1 MAVSRMRKIQI
12 LAHCGAKEEIV
23 AALREGGA
31 LHITEPSVEL
41 AKDADDEARRE
52 HERELAAEL
61 GKLEYLRNFLKPY
74 VPKGKPLENM
84 FKPKLLL
91 SVEELRATVDGFD
104 VESWYQRCIDLEGR
118 MRSAEAD
125 IGRREA
131 LAQELGHW
139 TGLRMAVEDVGDTRL
154 VRATLLNVEGSDLA
168 GLTVEIAEA
177 TTETDL
183 VEISKSGSSVYAV
196 AFFLKDEEAAVMPI
210 LKRHNARPVDLIGAS
225 GRPEAAASSQLSE
238 ADELRKKIE
247 EYKEEA
253 TELAGEYDTVL
264 VVLDE
269 VAERLA
275 KKSVE
280 ENFGATS
287 HTFLVEGWI
296 RGRDE
301 EALRQHLAATS
312 PEIEIQAR
320 DPEKGEQI
328 PIDLT
333 NRALVKPFEF
343 VTTLYGRPAYWEFDP
358 TPLLSPFFI
367 LFFGLCL
374 SDAGYGITLAI
385 LAFVLGRKM
394 ERGSEGGKLMQLLL
408 LGGIATA
415 IVGALGGGWF
425 GIPVDALPGW
435 LRSVVVINPLEEP
448 MTMLNIVFILGIAQI
463 VTGLAIRMVA
473 DFKDGRW
480 LDGILDQMVWI
491 VFLLFLVP
499 LGYSFIL
506 GGGVPPSVMGIATKG
521 AMIMGITVV
530 ATGARK
536 NPKPIMKVLGGVL
549 KLYDIVGYFGDVL
562 SYARLLALG
571 LATAAIAMAINGVAE
586 MAMGIPLA
594 GPVAAVFVILGGH
607 VFNIAVNTLGAFVHS
622 GRLQYLEFF
631 SKFFEGGGRAFTP
644 FKVEKKYSVVQR

>member
-41 AKDADDEARRE
+41 TKGADDEARRE
-52 HERELAAEL
+52 RERELAAEL

-343 VTTLYGRPAYWEFDP
+343 VTTLYGRPVYWEFDP

>member
-41 AKDADDEARRE
+41 TKDADDEARRE
-52 HERELAAEL
+52 RERELAAEL

-91 SVEELRATVDGFD
+91 SVEELRATVDGFH

-118 MRSAEAD
+118 MRSAEAE
-125 IGRREA
+125 IGRKEA
-131 LAQELGHW
+131 LARELGHW
-139 TGLRMAVEDVGDTRL
+139 TGLDMAVEDVGDTRL

-168 GLTVEIAEA
+168 GLRAEVAEA
-177 TTETDL
+177 TAETDL
-183 VEISKSGSSVYAV
+183 VEISKSGSSIYAV

-225 GRPEAAASSQLSE
+225 GRPAVATSDQLSE
-238 ADELRKKIE
+238 ADGLRKKIE

-253 TELAGEYDTVL
+253 TELAREFDTVL

-269 VAERLA
+269 VAEGLA

-301 EALRQHLAATS
+301 EALRQHLAAIS

-320 DPEKGEQI
+320 DPERGEEI

-343 VTTLYGRPAYWEFDP
+343 VTTLYGRPVYWEFDP

-385 LAFVLGRKM
+385 LALVLGRKM
-394 ERGSEGGKLMQLLL
+394 DKASEGRKLMQLLL

-425 GIPVDALPGW
+425 GIPIEALPGW

-448 MTMLNIVFILGIAQI
+448 MTMLNIVFILGITQI
-463 VTGLAIRMVA
+463 VTGLAIRMVGE
-473 DFKDGRW
+473 FKEGRW
-480 LDGILDQMVWI
+480 LDGILDQLVWI
-491 VFLLFLVP
+491 VFLLFLAP

-506 GGGVPPSVMGIATKG
+506 GGAVPPSAMGVATKG
-521 AMIMGITVV
+521 AMIMGIVVV

-536 NPKPIMKVLGGVL
+536 NPKPVMKVLGGVL

-571 LATAAIAMAINGVAE
+571 LATAANAMAINGVAE
-586 MAMGIPLA
+586 MAMENPLA
-594 GPVAAVFVILGGH
+594 GPIAAVFVILGGH

-631 SKFFEGGGRAFTP
+631 SKFVEGGGRAFTP

>member
-1 MAVSRMRKIQI
+1 MAVSRMRRIQI
-12 LAHCGAKEEIV
+12 LAHGSAKDDIV

-31 LHITEPSVEL
+31 LHIIEPTVEFG
-41 AKDADDEARRE
+41 APADVEARRE
-52 HERELAAEL
+52 RERELQADL
-61 GKLEYLRNFLKPY
+61 GKLEYLRDFLKRY
-74 VPKGKPLENM
+74 VPKGKPLQNM
-84 FKPKLLL
+84 FKPKFLL
-91 SVEELRATVDGFD
+91 SQQELDSIFEKFD
-104 VESWYQRCIDLEGR
+104 VEDWYRRGVDLEGR
-118 MRSAEAD
+118 MRSAEAE
-125 IGRREA
+125 IGRKEA
-131 LAQELGHW
+131 LASELGHW
-139 TGLRMAVEDVGDTRL
+139 SALDMPVEEIADTRL
-154 VRATLLNVEGSDLA
+154 ARAALLTIEGSDFAALERELA
-168 GLTVEIAEA
+168 AGASGSE
-177 TTETDL
+177 L
-183 VEISKSGSSVYAV
+183 VEISRTGSTVYAV
-196 AFFLKDEEAAVMPI
+196 AFFLKESDAAVTPI
-210 LKRHNARPVDLIGAS
+210 LKRHNARWVDLAGAA
-225 GRPEAAASSQLSE
+225 GRPDEAAQGLVGE
-238 ADELRKKIE
+238 AEELRASIE
-247 EYKEEA
+247 KFKEEA
-253 TELAGEYDTVL
+253 AELAVEYETIL

-269 VAERLA
+269 ISERLA

-280 ENFGATS
+280 ESFGTTRE
-287 HTFLVEGWI
+287 TFLVEGWV

-301 EALRQHLAATS
+301 ETLRARLAEIS
-312 PEIEIQAR
+312 PEMEIRSR
-320 DPEKGEQI
+320 DPEKGEEI

-333 NRALVKPFEF
+333 NRSLVKPFEF
-343 VTTLYGRPAYWEFDP
+343 VTTLYGRPVYWEFDP

-394 ERGSEGGKLMQLLL
+394 EKGSEGRKLMQLLL

-415 IVGALGGGWF
+415 IIGALGGGWF
-425 GIPVDALPGW
+425 GIEAAALPAW
-435 LRSVVVINPLEEP
+435 LRSIIIINPLDEP
-448 MTMLNIVFILGIAQI
+448 MKMLNIVFVIGIAQI

-480 LDGILDQMVWI
+480 LDGILDQVVWI

-506 GGGVPPSVMGIATKG
+506 GGDVPASVMAIATKG
-521 AMIMGITVV
+521 AMIMVLLVV

-536 NPKPIMKVLGGVL
+536 NPKPVMKILGGVL

-571 LATAAIAMAINGVAE
+571 LATAAIAMAINGVAQ

-631 SKFFEGGGRAFTP
+631 SKFFQGGGRAFTP
-644 FKVEKKYSVVQR
+644 FKVETKYSVVQK